1 MIIRIQST
9 ELRNTMSI
17 YAFCVAMGNIF
28 FFCCSVYF
36 VVGCCL
42 LVAGLFVANAISTG
56 KFEKVDSGANLSM
69 TVVHSHT
76 GFFVFSIDIPIFS
89 SHSSLCVS
97 SCEKLAESERHQ
109 VRWIAF
115 SKKIKIVSH
124 GSGGSERK
132 TKKNTELKSKRER
145 ERELTKRTGDN
156 VMCSRCMILHLCSR
170 HKWTQ

>member
-42 LVAGLFVANAISTG
+42 LVAGLFVANAISAG

-76 GFFVFSIDIPIFS
+76 GFSFSLSIFLYFLHIRLS
-89 SHSSLCVS
+89 VCLHV
-97 SCEKLAESERHQ
+97 KNWQR
-109 VRWIAF
+109 VRD
-115 SKKIKIVSH
+115 
-124 GSGGSERK
+124 
-132 TKKNTELKSKRER
+132 TK
-145 ERELTKRTGDN
+145 
-156 VMCSRCMILHLCSR
+156 
-170 HKWTQ
+170 